1 MGTSQS
7 QSQIRIYIRHRNRH
21 PSIDGLCKRLDKG
34 EKPRN
39 LERQVAG
46 LFCAV
51 KLTLLKSLL
60 QWRYMR
66 TNLQMNLNDQVF
78 QSL

>member
-1 MGTSQS
+1 
-7 QSQIRIYIRHRNRH
+7 
-21 PSIDGLCKRLDKG
+21 
-34 EKPRN
+34 
-39 LERQVAG
+39 VAG